1 MFPEQAALRK
11 RFLDG
16 VCRILIRAVGEY
28 TAALYIVMF
37 QIRYRIGTEKG
48 SADSSFRILL

>member
-1 MFPEQAALRK
+1 MFPEQTALRK
-11 RFLDG
+11 RFLYG
-16 VCRILIRAVGEY
+16 SCRIIFRAVGKY